1 MTCLAADDVWP
12 MRSMLFVPG
21 HKLDWIRKASRYKPD
36 ALIIDLEDAV
46 PPSEKA
52 AARLAT
58 REGIAHCHSTG
69 LPATVRINSP
79 AVGGLEDI
87 EAIASPGL
95 TAVVVPK
102 LRTVDEVQLVDRAL
116 AYAEGR
122 AGLPFGSVSIV
133 LIPETAAGLR
143 DAGQLAAAS
152 PRVKSIMGGFSVG
165 VVGDI
170 AGAVGFKPT
179 EDGVEQHYL
188 ASKLVLDSRAAGALF
203 RVCVIVGT
211 RIDDL
216 ATVRTLVNRARQFG
230 FTGCALIHPSHVAV
244 ANEAYLPT
252 TEEVDHA
259 SGLLEAV
266 ARGEGSGTG
275 AVLYKGMMVDYAM
288 VAPAKATLREA
299 ARRGIGRT
307 SAGHGK

>member
-21 HKLDWIRKASRYKPD
+21 HKLDWIRKASRYKLD

-152 PRVKSIMGGFSVG
+152 PRVKSIMG
-165 VVGDI
+165 VVQCWRRGRYCRCSWLQADRRR
-170 AGAVGFKPT
+170 
-179 EDGVEQHYL
+179 
-188 ASKLVLDSRAAGALF
+188 SRAALPGIETRPRQPGGRRPVPGLRHRRHQNRRPRNGANTGKSRTAVWLY
-203 RVCVIVGT
+203 RV
-211 RIDDL
+211 
-216 ATVRTLVNRARQFG
+216 RAHSSISCSCG
-230 FTGCALIHPSHVAV
+230 
-244 ANEAYLPT
+244 
-252 TEEVDHA
+252 
-259 SGLLEAV
+259 
-266 ARGEGSGTG
+266 
-275 AVLYKGMMVDYAM
+275 
-288 VAPAKATLREA
+288 
-299 ARRGIGRT
+299 
-307 SAGHGK
+307 